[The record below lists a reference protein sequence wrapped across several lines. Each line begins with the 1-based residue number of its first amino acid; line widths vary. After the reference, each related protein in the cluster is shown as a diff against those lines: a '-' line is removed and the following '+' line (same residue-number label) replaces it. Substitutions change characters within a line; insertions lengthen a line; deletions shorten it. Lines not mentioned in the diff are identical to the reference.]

1 MAGLREF
8 WRHYR
13 RNRAAV
19 VGLVLLSL
27 IVAMG
32 ILAPF
37 VFPIDPLR
45 IVGPSEI
52 WPAVDPRFPLGT
64 DSLGRDVAA
73 WIFHGAGITLLIGL
87 VASGVATTIGV
98 GIGALAGYYGGLL
111 DDALMRFTEVF
122 QTMPNLIFLLA
133 LVAVLGTDLENVVL
147 GIGLISWTGVARL
160 VRAEFMSLRERE
172 FVVAARALGMGDL
185 RLIFT
190 QILPNALPPVI
201 VMASLIV
208 AGAVLFESA
217 ISFLGLSDPD
227 VASWGRLI
235 GEGRLLIRTSWYLCA
250 IPGLAILT
258 TVLALN
264 LIGDGLNDAFNPKLR
279 ER

>member
-1 MAGLREF
+1 M
-8 WRHYR
+8 
-13 RNRAAV
+13 
-19 VGLVLLSL
+19 
-27 IVAMG
+27 
-32 ILAPF
+32 
-37 VFPIDPLR
+37 
-45 IVGPSEI
+45 
-52 WPAVDPRFPLGT
+52 
-64 DSLGRDVAA
+64 
-73 WIFHGAGITLLIGL
+73 
-87 VASGVATTIGV
+87 
-98 GIGALAGYYGGLL
+98 
-111 DDALMRFTEVF
+111 
-122 QTMPNLIFLLA
+122 
-133 LVAVLGTDLENVVL
+133 
-147 GIGLISWTGVARL
+147 
-160 VRAEFMSLRERE
+160 
-172 FVVAARALGMGDL
+172 

-190 QILPNALPPVI
+190 QILANALPPVI

>member
-1 MAGLREF
+1 MREF

-19 VGLVLLSL
+19 VGLALLAVV
-27 IVAMG
+27 VAMG

-37 VFPIDPLR
+37 LFPTDPLR
-45 IVGPSEI
+45 IVGPSEL
-52 WPAVDPRFPLGT
+52 WPAADPRFPLGT
-64 DSLGRDVAA
+64 DSLGRNVAA
-73 WIFHGAGITLLIGL
+73 WLFHGASTTLLIGL

-98 GIGALAGYYGGLL
+98 GVGALAGYYGGLL

-147 GIGLISWTGVARL
+147 GIGLISWTGVARM

-172 FVVAARALGMGDL
+172 FVLAGRALGMSDM

>member
-1 MAGLREF
+1 MAGLLEF
-8 WRHYR
+8 WRRYR

-19 VGLVLLSL
+19 VGLALLTL
-27 IVAMG
+27 IVAMAL
-32 ILAPF
+32 LAPF
-37 VFPIDPLR
+37 VFPTDPLR
-45 IVGPSEI
+45 IVGLSEL

-73 WIFHGAGITLLIGL
+73 WIFHGAGTTLLIGL

-98 GIGALAGYYGGLL
+98 GIGALAGYYGGLI
-111 DDALMRFTEVF
+111 DDVLMRFTEVF

-172 FVVAARALGMGDL
+172 FVVAGRALGMGDL
-185 RLIFT
+185 RLIT
-190 QILPNALPPVI
+190 THILPNALPPVI

-227 VASWGRLI
+227 VSSWGRLI

-258 TVLALN
+258 TVLSLN

>member
-19 VGLVLLSL
+19 VGLALLTL

-32 ILAPF
+32 LLAPF
-37 VFPIDPLR
+37 VFPTDPLR
-45 IVGPSEI
+45 IVGPSEL
-52 WPAVDPRFPLGT
+52 WPAADPRFPLGT

-98 GIGALAGYYGGLL
+98 GVGALAGYYGGLL

-172 FVVAARALGMGDL
+172 FVLAGRAQGMGDL
-185 RLIFT
+185 RLILT

-217 ISFLGLSDPD
+217 LSFLGLSDPD

-250 IPGLAILT
+250 LPGLAILT

-279 ER
+279 QR